1 MADGGAAAEGGGGG
15 AVGSVAWSGGAVGA
29 VDATAVSSRAR
40 LLSEASCAARL
51 AAAFAFQSAA
61 REVGC
66 ESMLT
71 LSLSHAGKRPR
82 ASYK

>member
-1 MADGGAAAEGGGGG
+1 M
-15 AVGSVAWSGGAVGA
+15 GSVAWSGGAVGA

-66 ESMLT
+66 ESMVT
-71 LSLSHAGKRPR
+71 LSLSPTPARDYVPPTSEWPG
-82 ASYK
+82 SYLRECVG